1 MQSISRLILLILL
14 FPLFLS
20 SHQRS
25 ESYSNW
31 NIEIQDEVLSI
42 KTVFSVRESVLLNL
56 NLDDISTLE
65 NYLINSISFSDCE
78 LNVADNNEGV
88 LTGSVVSFTG
98 LHNVFCP
105 QYKFVVSVPSLCIVI
120 IA

>member
-1 MQSISRLILLILL
+1 MQSINRLLLLILL

-65 NYLINSISFSDCE
+65 NWCC
-78 LNVADNNEGV
+78 LNIP
-88 LTGSVVSFTG
+88 LVSFPAAPASERKQG
-98 LHNVFCP
+98 V
-105 QYKFVVSVPSLCIVI
+105 
-120 IA
+120 